1 MLLLGLVASSTV
13 EGDKN
18 VSEKSRL
25 VLTACCTA
33 IGQCPNPLEADVTQL
48 RTQVAEIKS
57 FGGSTHSIDGQFG
70 GSIVSVESLKLD
82 FISFKDGDADVTFEA
97 LTTVNMLMYTPQ
109 SNSLPTTM
117 ENPTQKGLTSLS
129 APKLTHV
136 TTNLYVTN
144 VASLTSISFPSLQF
158 VAGFR
163 FQNLDA
169 LTELDLS
176 SLVVVGNGMANNEM
190 GPEFDDLPVLQ
201 PSGLKLST
209 NWIIVRNYLGFR
221 SVPNIDCTNNAGLN
235 AINACCPAL
244 HLKIEPFRKIA
255 EAMSSS
261 ASRLMR
267 EERDVQNQTVPTIF
281 AQPEETDIHHWRV
294 PNPGTLSAPSPA
306 PASAPQKASRAMI
319 VGPPGTPYCLGLFHF
334 DMRFP
339 QDYPN
344 SAPKSLLH
352 DAPYHN
358 EPSFEKDDGSG
369 DPQRYNHKILHETL
383 RVGVCEVM
391 EETLETRTISANGVC
406 PAFAHTRR
414 QLFNM
419 YHERYLSECE
429 RLSDEASAKD
439 GARLEE
445 GAPSISTHRPLL
457 YTPLSLPPGAAFK
470 MMPFE
475 CSSNGMSGTFGWAKI
490 KARLLKLHESLR
502 AEIETWRRQGAEQ
515 TRLLR
520 ASHDASV
527 NSCVHYLLQQEERI
541 KREIPEGAS
550 IGADPDNAWV
560 LGSAA

>member
-1 MLLLGLVASSTV
+1 
-13 EGDKN
+13 
-18 VSEKSRL
+18 
-25 VLTACCTA
+25 
-33 IGQCPNPLEADVTQL
+33 
-48 RTQVAEIKS
+48 
-57 FGGSTHSIDGQFG
+57 
-70 GSIVSVESLKLD
+70 
-82 FISFKDGDADVTFEA
+82 
-97 LTTVNMLMYTPQ
+97 
-109 SNSLPTTM
+109 
-117 ENPTQKGLTSLS
+117 
-129 APKLTHV
+129 
-136 TTNLYVTN
+136 
-144 VASLTSISFPSLQF
+144 
-158 VAGFR
+158 
-163 FQNLDA
+163 
-169 LTELDLS
+169 
-176 SLVVVGNGMANNEM
+176 
-190 GPEFDDLPVLQ
+190 
-201 PSGLKLST
+201 
-209 NWIIVRNYLGFR
+209 
-221 SVPNIDCTNNAGLN
+221 
-235 AINACCPAL
+235 
-244 HLKIEPFRKIA
+244 
-255 EAMSSS
+255 
-261 ASRLMR
+261 MR

-281 AQPEETDIHHWRV
+281 AQPEETDIHHW
-294 PNPGTLSAPSPA
+294 
-306 PASAPQKASRAMI
+306 RAMI

-344 SAPKSLLH
+344 SAPKVHITTTSGGSVRFNPNLYATGKVCLSILGTWRAENSGEMWSAVQSVSSVLMSIQSLLH

-391 EETLETRTISANGVC
+391 EETLEARTISANGVC

-439 GARLEE
+439 
-445 GAPSISTHRPLL
+445 
-457 YTPLSLPPGAAFK
+457 GAAFK

-550 IGADPDNAWV
+550 IGADPANACVWTATLFGPPDSPWDGGMFTV
-560 LGSAA
+560 EMVFPPDFPDAPPAVRFTTPLFHPQINGQGVPYLRCLVMWTYAEPKERTIATVMRQLVGLFAHDPSPEPATHINPAAAALHFSRSEEERKESKRRVKRCVQRSMDM